1 MNIRALA
8 AWRAGN
14 NGVGV
19 ARQRPPSMTR
29 RQFGRAAAGT
39 AVLGG
44 TLGSGLFK
52 PGLAEASN
60 SFGPIPIPAPRGSPF
75 HVFGPVLF
83 GPADL
88 EPSTITN
95 LNGFVGLA
103 YLDGMVT
110 QTNTKTGEILRLPFV
125 NSDMRFMKGNFR
137 GTDGDFH
144 RGTFALV

>member
-44 TLGSGLFK
+44 TLGSGLLA

-60 SFGPIPIPAPRGSPF
+60 SFAPVPIPGGTPGLGGAY
-75 HVFGPVLF
+75 HVFAPGLP
-83 GPADL
+83 GADPIDAEPA
-88 EPSTITN
+88 TITN
-95 LNGFVGLA
+95 MNGSQTAANAYSNANVSTAWKLA
-103 YLDGMVT
+103 GSI
-110 QTNTKTGEILRLPFV
+110 TGW
-125 NSDMRFMKGNFR
+125 
-137 GTDGDFH
+137 
-144 RGTFALV
+144 